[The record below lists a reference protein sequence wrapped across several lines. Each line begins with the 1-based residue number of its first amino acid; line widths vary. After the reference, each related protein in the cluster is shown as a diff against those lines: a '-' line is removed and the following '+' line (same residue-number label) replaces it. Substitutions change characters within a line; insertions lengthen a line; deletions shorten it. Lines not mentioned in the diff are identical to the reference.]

1 MNYDNLNISEE
12 DRKKEIQT
20 IEKIKECIDNE
31 KSWIFDS
38 GAGAGKTY
46 SLIETLKYIIVKN
59 EQRLKF
65 NNQKVI
71 CITYTNVAADEIK
84 ERLGNTQIVDVST
97 IHEYIW
103 ETISPY
109 QQLLVKHH
117 RNNLENII
125 KRCKNDLES
134 VKEYGS
140 LEQSEKDN
148 IKNILGNNKKEYY
161 KIKGSKKDELFDEV
175 RKWGILNENVLKT
188 KKAFINIADN
198 LIKIDSYEK
207 TISYINEE
215 KIGYTQVKYDAR
227 FNYDRLDK
235 MYISHDT
242 LLEYANRILD
252 KNDILKQIICDKNPF
267 VLIDEYQDTA
277 EEVVSFFNKILDYSK
292 QLSHPFVLGY
302 YGDTKQN
309 IYEKGIGKNIY
320 NYLLN
325 FEYIKKEYN
334 RRCSPEIINVAN
346 EIRNDSIKQKSI
358 YSNFPKSEIIFY
370 NINNS
375 REDVIDY
382 LCTRWK
388 ISKDNKLHCFELKN
402 EIVAES
408 SGFKEFYE
416 FFKNSDYYKRSNY
429 TRLSQETMSND
440 IKKLGPIQNLLYRI
454 LEFKYKLANENTLL
468 SNILINYNY
477 PYNTIKKMID
487 DMKGLNGENLK
498 EYLQD
503 FFDLRNSDK
512 NIRKVIDSIFIE
524 DIGSYDDLINYICNT
539 LYKSDEEISQDKI
552 DQVNSFL
559 EMNIS
564 VYNNWY
570 NFVNDISNENVEY
583 HTYHSTKGKEFD
595 NVVIFMNQSFGRS
608 RISFSS
614 LFENILETCEEDDEK
629 TEKAR
634 NLLYVAVTR
643 ATKNLCIV
651 YLDSLLQIQKSNL
664 ETIFNNIYTDLFLK

>member
-1 MNYDNLNISEE
+1 MNYDNLNVSEE

-117 RNNLENII
+117 KNNLEDVI
-125 KRCKNDLES
+125 KKCKSDLES
-134 VKEYGS
+134 GKEYGS
-140 LEQSEKDN
+140 LGQAEKDN
-148 IKNILGNNKKEYY
+148 IKDILVNNRKEYY
-161 KIKGSKKDELFDEV
+161 KIKGLKKDELLDEV

-188 KKAFINIADN
+188 KKAFIDIADN

-207 TISYINEE
+207 AISNIDEE
-215 KIGYTQVKYDAR
+215 KAGYTQVKYDAR
-227 FNYDRLDK
+227 FNYDRLDR

-242 LLEYANRILD
+242 LLEYANKILD
-252 KNDILKQIICDKNPF
+252 KSDILKQIICDKNPF
-267 VLIDEYQDTA
+267 ILIDEYQDTA

-334 RRCSPEIINVAN
+334 RRCSPEIIKVAN

-358 YSNFPKSEIIFY
+358 YNNFLKSEIIFY
-370 NINNS
+370 NVNNS

-382 LCTRWK
+382 LCTRWN

-408 SGFKEFYE
+408 SGFKEFYD
-416 FFKNSDYYKRSNY
+416 FFKNLDYYKGSNF
-429 TRLSQETMSND
+429 TRLAQETMSND

-468 SNILINYNY
+468 SDILINYNY
-477 PYNTIKKMID
+477 PFNTIKKMID

-498 EYLQD
+498 EYLQT
-503 FFDLRNSDK
+503 FFDLRNSDE

-524 DIGSYDDLINYICNT
+524 DIGSYDDLINYIYNT
-539 LYKSDEEISQDKI
+539 LYKSDEEISQDNI

-570 NFVNDISNENVEY
+570 NFVNDISNESVEY

-595 NVVIFMNQSFGRS
+595 NVVIFMSHNFGRG

-614 LFENILETCEEDDEK
+614 LFENILETNEEDDEK

-634 NLLYVAVTR
+634 NLFYVAVTR

-651 YLDSLLQIQKSNL
+651 YFDPLSQIQKSNL
-664 ETIFNNIYTDLFLK
+664 ETVFNNIYTNLFLK

>member
-46 SLIETLKYIIVKN
+46 SLIETLKYIIVTN
-59 EQRLKF
+59 EQKLKF

-117 RNNLENII
+117 KNNLEDVI
-125 KRCKNDLES
+125 KKCKSDLES
-134 VKEYGS
+134 RKEYGS
-140 LEQSEKDN
+140 LGQAEKDN
-148 IKNILGNNKKEYY
+148 IKDILVNNRKKYY
-161 KIKGSKKDELFDEV
+161 KIKGLKKDELLDEV
-175 RKWGILNENVLKT
+175 RKWGILNEKVLKT
-188 KKAFINIADN
+188 KKAFIDIADN
-198 LIKIDSYEK
+198 LIKIDSFEEAISNIDEEK
-207 TISYINEE
+207 T
-215 KIGYTQVKYDAR
+215 GYTQVKYDAR
-227 FNYDRLDK
+227 FNYDRLDR

-242 LLEYANRILD
+242 LLEYANKILD
-252 KNDILKQIICDKNPF
+252 KSDILKQIICDKNPF
-267 VLIDEYQDTA
+267 ILIDEYQDTA

-292 QLSHPFVLGY
+292 KLSHPFVLGY

-320 NYLLN
+320 NYLLE

-334 RRCSPEIINVAN
+334 RRCSPDIIKVAN

-358 YSNFPKSEIIFY
+358 YSTFPRSEIIFY
-370 NINNS
+370 NINDS
-375 REDVIDY
+375 REDIISY
-382 LCTRWK
+382 LCTRWN

-408 SGFKEFYE
+408 SGFKEFYD
-416 FFKNSDYYKRSNY
+416 FFKNLDYYKGSNF
-429 TRLSQETMSND
+429 TRLAQETMSND

-468 SNILINYNY
+468 SDILINYNY
-477 PYNTIKKMID
+477 PFNTIKKMIN

-498 EYLQD
+498 EYLQT
-503 FFDLRNSDK
+503 FFDLRNSDE

-524 DIGSYDDLINYICNT
+524 DIGSYDDLINYIYNT
-539 LYKSDEEISQDKI
+539 LYKSDEEISQDNI

-559 EMNIS
+559 EMNTS

-570 NFVNDISNENVEY
+570 NFVNDISNESVEY

-595 NVVIFMNQSFGRS
+595 NVVIFMSHNFGRG

-614 LFENILETCEEDDEK
+614 LFENILEASEEDDEK
-629 TEKAR
+629 TEKGR
-634 NLLYVAVTR
+634 NLFYVAVTR

-651 YLDSLLQIQKSNL
+651 YFDPLSQIQKSNL
-664 ETIFNNIYTDLFLK
+664 ETVFNNIYTNLFLK

>member
-84 ERLGNTQIVDVST
+84 ERLGNTQIVYVST

-117 RNNLENII
+117 KNNLEDVI
-125 KRCKNDLES
+125 KKCKSDLES
-134 VKEYGS
+134 RKEYGS
-140 LEQSEKDN
+140 LGQAEKDN
-148 IKNILGNNKKEYY
+148 IKDILVNNRKKYY
-161 KIKGSKKDELFDEV
+161 EIKGLKKDELLDEV

-188 KKAFINIADN
+188 KKAFIDIADN

-207 TISYINEE
+207 AISNIDEE
-215 KIGYTQVKYDAR
+215 KAGYTQVKYDAR
-227 FNYDRLDK
+227 FNYDRLDR

-242 LLEYANRILD
+242 LLEYANKILD
-252 KNDILKQIICDKNPF
+252 KSDILKQIICDKNPF
-267 VLIDEYQDTA
+267 ILIDEYQDTA
-277 EEVVSFFNKILDYSK
+277 EEVVSFFNKILDYSR
-292 QLSHPFVLGY
+292 QLSRPFVLGY

-320 NYLLN
+320 NYLLD

-334 RRCSPEIINVAN
+334 RRCSPEIIKVAN

-358 YSNFPKSEIIFY
+358 YNNFPKSEIIFY
-370 NINNS
+370 NVNNS

-382 LCTRWK
+382 LCTRWN

-408 SGFKEFYE
+408 SGFKEFYD
-416 FFKNSDYYKRSNY
+416 FFKNLDYYKGSNF
-429 TRLSQETMSND
+429 TRLAQETMSND

-468 SNILINYNY
+468 SDILINYNY
-477 PYNTIKKMID
+477 PFNTIKKMID

-498 EYLQD
+498 EYLQT
-503 FFDLRNSDK
+503 FFDLRNSDE

-524 DIGSYDDLINYICNT
+524 DIGSYDDLINYIYNT
-539 LYKSDEEISQDKI
+539 LYKSDEEISQDNI

-570 NFVNDISNENVEY
+570 NFVNDISNESVEY

-595 NVVIFMNQSFGRS
+595 NVVIFMSHNFGRG

-614 LFENILETCEEDDEK
+614 LFENILETNEEDDEK

-634 NLLYVAVTR
+634 NLFYVAITR

-651 YLDSLLQIQKSNL
+651 YFDPLSQIQKSNL
-664 ETIFNNIYTDLFLK
+664 ETVFNSIYTNLFLK

>member
-1 MNYDNLNISEE
+1 MNYDNLNISKE
-12 DRKKEIQT
+12 DREKEIQT

-31 KSWIFDS
+31 RSWIFDS

-46 SLIETLKYIIVKN
+46 SLIETLKYIIVTN
-59 EQRLKF
+59 ERKLKF

-109 QQLLVKHH
+109 QQLLVKYH
-117 RNNLENII
+117 RNNLEDII
-125 KRCKNDLES
+125 KICKNDLES
-134 VKEYGS
+134 MKEYGS

-175 RKWGILNENVLKT
+175 RKWGILNENE
-188 KKAFINIADN
+188 FINIADD

-207 TISYINEE
+207 TISYIDEE
-215 KIGYTQVKYDAR
+215 KTGYTQVKYDAR

-252 KNDILKQIICDKNPF
+252 KSDILKQIICDKNPF

-416 FFKNSDYYKRSNY
+416 FFKNSDYYKRSNF

-570 NFVNDISNENVEY
+570 NFVNDISN
-583 HTYHSTKGKEFD
+583 
-595 NVVIFMNQSFGRS
+595 
-608 RISFSS
+608 
-614 LFENILETCEEDDEK
+614 
-629 TEKAR
+629 
-634 NLLYVAVTR
+634 LLYVAVTR

>member
-1 MNYDNLNISEE
+1 MNYDNLNVSEE

-20 IEKIKECIDNE
+20 IEKIKESIDNE

-117 RNNLENII
+117 KNNLEDVI
-125 KRCKNDLES
+125 KKCKSDLES
-134 VKEYGS
+134 GKEYGS
-140 LEQSEKDN
+140 LGQAEKDN
-148 IKNILGNNKKEYY
+148 IKDILVNNRKEYY
-161 KIKGSKKDELFDEV
+161 KIKGLKKDELLDEV

-188 KKAFINIADN
+188 KKAFIDIADN

-207 TISYINEE
+207 AISNIDEE
-215 KIGYTQVKYDAR
+215 KAGYTQVKYDAR
-227 FNYDRLDK
+227 FNYDRLDR

-242 LLEYANRILD
+242 LLEYANKILD
-252 KNDILKQIICDKNPF
+252 KSDILKQIICDKNPF
-267 VLIDEYQDTA
+267 ILIDEYQDTA

-334 RRCSPEIINVAN
+334 RRCSPEIIKVAN
-346 EIRNDSIKQKSI
+346 EIRNDYIKQKSI
-358 YSNFPKSEIIFY
+358 YNNFSKSEIIFY
-370 NINNS
+370 NVNNS

-382 LCTRWK
+382 LCTRWN

-408 SGFKEFYE
+408 SGFKEFYD
-416 FFKNSDYYKRSNY
+416 FFKNLDYYKGSNF
-429 TRLSQETMSND
+429 TRLAQETMSND

-468 SNILINYNY
+468 SDILINYNY
-477 PYNTIKKMID
+477 PFNTIKKMID

-498 EYLQD
+498 EYLQT
-503 FFDLRNSDK
+503 FFDLRNSDE

-524 DIGSYDDLINYICNT
+524 DIGSYDDLINYIYNT
-539 LYKSDEEISQDKI
+539 LYKSDEEISQDNI

-570 NFVNDISNENVEY
+570 NFVNDISNESVEY

-595 NVVIFMNQSFGRS
+595 NVVIFMSHNFGRG

-614 LFENILETCEEDDEK
+614 LFENILETNEEDDEK

-634 NLLYVAVTR
+634 NLFYVAVTR

-651 YLDSLLQIQKSNL
+651 YFDPLSQIQKSNL
-664 ETIFNNIYTDLFLK
+664 ETVFNNIYTNLFLK